1 MKSIYKAIY
10 HIFNANSAKFHVSYE
25 MRCLQ
30 SELNNPKAEK
40 SVSLVKMVLRKMNQ
54 ELASILDQ
62 INTLELRYG
71 LSRIDNHQRA
81 IFNFIVKSAAKGKF
95 ATPQDVLNTKI
106 TSRSSTYR
114 HLSDLTD
121 LEMIYQRWDNGACSY
136 SPTLK
141 LENFVNEIK
150 AL

>member
-1 MKSIYKAIY
+1 
-10 HIFNANSAKFHVSYE
+10 
-25 MRCLQ
+25 
-30 SELNNPKAEK
+30 
-40 SVSLVKMVLRKMNQ
+40 MVLRKMNQ
-54 ELASILDQ
+54 ELAAVLEQ

-71 LSRIDNHQRA
+71 LSRIDNHQRD
-81 IFNFIVKSAAKGKF
+81 IFNFIVKSAAKGKL

-114 HLSDLTD
+114 HLSELTE
-121 LEMIYQRWDNGACSY
+121 LEMIYQRWDQGVCSY

-141 LENFVNEIK
+141 LENFVKEIQ

>member
-1 MKSIYKAIY
+1 
-10 HIFNANSAKFHVSYE
+10 

-30 SELNNPKAEK
+30 SQLNNPKDGA

-62 INTLELRYG
+62 INALELRYG

-81 IFNFIVKSAAKGKF
+81 IFNFIVKSAAKGKL

-121 LEMIYQRWDNGACSY
+121 LEMIYQRWDSGVCTY

-141 LENFVNEIK
+141 LENFVKDIK